1 MKPDQNINGP
11 AYEPTDQ
18 GDQAIMP
25 IVQPITRHDRERA
38 LIAALKAA
46 PMTVSCEQK
55 PLNIGS
61 LTTTPETSLRFFEKE
76 TPMKLITQ
84 EIRDQLL
91 TNWRIGQ
98 LAEDTGVTHDPMP
111 VAKFFNPVGSALWLI
126 TEMVDDHQDALFG
139 LCDLGQGFPELGY
152 VSLSELEDIDLM
164 GGAFTIERDL
174 YFTPKF
180 PISVYAQ
187 AATSS
192 SRITLEYSAL
202 ERADAFL
209 KRERRRK

>member
-1 MKPDQNINGP
+1 
-11 AYEPTDQ
+11 
-18 GDQAIMP
+18 
-25 IVQPITRHDRERA
+25 
-38 LIAALKAA
+38 
-46 PMTVSCEQK
+46 
-55 PLNIGS
+55 
-61 LTTTPETSLRFFEKE
+61 
-76 TPMKLITQ
+76 MKLITQ

-111 VAKFFNPVGSALWLI
+111 VVKFFNPVGSALWLI

-164 GGAFTIERDL
+164 GGAFKIERDL
-174 YFTPKF
+174 NFTPKF

-187 AATSS
+187 AAASN